1 MLDPNKHGVF
11 NKEGYMS
18 DRRLKQ
24 IVWLSMFII
33 NALVWYSIFTNG
45 FFITLI
51 WMIVLASIFGIILKL
66 YEQRY

>member
-1 MLDPNKHGVF
+1 MKINLG
-11 NKEGYMS
+11 
-18 DRRLKQ
+18 
-24 IVWLSMFII
+24 FI
-33 NALVWYSIFTNG
+33 ALTTLTILIWYSIFTNG